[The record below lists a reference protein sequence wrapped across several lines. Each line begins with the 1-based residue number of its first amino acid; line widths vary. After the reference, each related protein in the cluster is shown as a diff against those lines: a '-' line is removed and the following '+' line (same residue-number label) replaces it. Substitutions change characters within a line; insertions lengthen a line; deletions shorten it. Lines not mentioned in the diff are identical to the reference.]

1 MMPHLLL
8 VTLFLKLKSQP
19 SYIILLYLMQENTN
33 LVRLSSRYCCNV
45 VTPLDLTWQ
54 RNCITMHDR
63 RRLIVLTSML
73 KTYNPR
79 LIVFNA

>member
-1 MMPHLLL
+1 
-8 VTLFLKLKSQP
+8 
-19 SYIILLYLMQENTN
+19 MQDNTN
-33 LVRLSSRYCCNV
+33 LVSLSLSQYCCKV

-54 RNCITMHDR
+54 GNCITMHDR

-73 KTYNPR
+73 KSYNPR